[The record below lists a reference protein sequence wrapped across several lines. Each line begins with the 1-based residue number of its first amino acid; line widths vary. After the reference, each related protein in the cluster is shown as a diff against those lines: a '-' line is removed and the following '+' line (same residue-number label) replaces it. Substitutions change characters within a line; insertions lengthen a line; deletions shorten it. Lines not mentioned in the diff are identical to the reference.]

1 VRGAS
6 PYVAGVAAAFR
17 LAAPPTARTLA
28 PAAAVSLAGHLI
40 SSHLICT
47 CVSAT
52 LLVAATHLGAY
63 LPSIL
68 TPPPIAERG
77 VVITAPV
84 CLSVCLFVGPPAYLW
99 NCASDL
105 HQVFVHVTCGRD
117 LVIHWRCCDMFC
129 TSGLCVTSGLHI
141 VVRNRRR
148 ERRILKV
155 THKQRTGGGV

>member
-1 VRGAS
+1 MRGAS

-28 PAAAVSLAGHLI
+28 PAAALSLAGHLI
-40 SSHLICT
+40 SSHLHV
-47 CVSAT
+47 CVRYSACSSHT
-52 LLVAATHLGAY
+52 PRAY

-84 CLSVCLFVGPPAYLW
+84 CLSVCLFVGPPAYLC

-148 ERRILKV
+148 EMRILKV
-155 THKQRTGGGV
+155 TPKQRTGGGV